1 MAENLDI
8 PKADIK
14 KFLETEFPGHQYK
27 IGDGY
32 WFVNAGK
39 HINWTLHY
47 EYNNGQVHFDIEGS
61 MWREPRNFFRC
72 KITDSHLKPHHWWR
86 NDCRWT
92 RDVCPESWE
101 DVKQAFKT
109 LHTIMTPYVQ
119 EWEDLKNESIKA
131 SKKTI
136 ETRVSSMFVT
146 VGKMLSNNLKIPN
159 YQRPYVWEENNVE
172 QLLNDI
178 YFAKSNG
185 KKEYLIGSIIL
196 HNDKKNSLAIVDGQQ
211 RITTILLL
219 LKAMCAAI
227 PGASEFHKGIEF
239 PDLKFNHEESFGHI
253 KINYEYIQTWIERNL
268 QKSESAYVDFFEYV
282 TLSCKFVQ
290 IVVTELSE
298 AFQLFETQNG
308 RGKELEAYNLL
319 KAYHLR
325 TMSEDSQAERKDCDV
340 RWESAALFVGDDER
354 PHDLLRQVINEHLF
368 RTRIWTRGEDAGRF
382 SKKDIDEFKGTT
394 IDKGTPFDFAYQNIM
409 LQQQIAIA
417 VLKTMNQGL
426 FKIKDRFIYGDPE
439 NMSPFASINQL
450 IINGKPFFDYIET
463 FVEIYK
469 RLFIDINSSQLADF
483 KKFYQE
489 YCKGYEGASRTG
501 DTYIRQVYKSAIMLV
516 FDRFGE
522 KGVMDIYR
530 ELYAVLYSYRLKYK
544 QVRYSTMMKHSS
556 IGWLFKVISNA
567 KALSDF
573 APIRLESSKLKNEAS
588 FPFEVKDIVSIIK
601 SI

>member
-1 MAENLDI
+1 MTENLDI
-8 PKADIK
+8 QQTDIK
-14 KFLETEFPGHQYK
+14 TFIETEFPGHQYQ

-32 WFVNAGK
+32 WSINASK
-39 HINWTLHY
+39 HSDRTIHY
-47 EYNNGQVHFDIEGS
+47 EYNHGQVHFDIEGS

-72 KITDSHLKPHHWWR
+72 KITDSHLTPHHWWR

-92 RDVCPESWE
+92 LNGYPESWE
-101 DVKQAFKT
+101 DIKQAFKT

-119 EWEDLKNESIKA
+119 EWENSKNAHIKTA
-131 SKKTI
+131 GKAI

-146 VGKMLSNNLKIPN
+146 VRHMLNNNLAIPN
-159 YQRPYVWEENNVE
+159 YQRPYVWAENNVE

-178 YFAKSNG
+178 YIAKSNG
-185 KKEYLIGSIIL
+185 KEEYLIGSIIL
-196 HNDKKNSLAIVDGQQ
+196 HNDKKDSLAIVDGQQ

-219 LKAMCAAI
+219 LKALFAI
-227 PGASEFHKGIEF
+227 IPDVCKSHDGIKF
-239 PDLKFNHEESFGHI
+239 PDLKFNHAESFSHI
-253 KINYEYIQTWIERNL
+253 KINYEYIQTWVEWNL
-268 QKSESAYVDFFEYV
+268 PKSESAYVDFFKYV

-325 TMSEDSQAERKDCDV
+325 TMSEDSQSERKDCDI
-340 RWESAALFVGDDER
+340 RWESAALFVGDDAR
-354 PHDLLRQVINEHLF
+354 PHDLLRQLINEHLF

-394 IDKGTPFDFAYQNIM
+394 IGKGASFDFAYQNIM
-409 LQQQIAIA
+409 LQQQIALA

-426 FKIKDRFIYGDPE
+426 FKIKERFINGDPE
-439 NMSPFASINQL
+439 NMSPFVSINQL

-469 RLFIDINSSQLADF
+469 RLFIDINSSQLSDF
-483 KKFYQE
+483 KKFYQK
-489 YCKGYEGASRTG
+489 YCKGYEGAGRTG

-522 KGVMDIYR
+522 KGVNDIYR
-530 ELYAVLYSYRLKYK
+530 ELYAVLYAYRLKNK

-556 IGWLFKVISNA
+556 SGWLFKIINNA

-588 FPFEVKDIVSIIK
+588 FPFEVEDIVSIIK
-601 SI
+601 LI